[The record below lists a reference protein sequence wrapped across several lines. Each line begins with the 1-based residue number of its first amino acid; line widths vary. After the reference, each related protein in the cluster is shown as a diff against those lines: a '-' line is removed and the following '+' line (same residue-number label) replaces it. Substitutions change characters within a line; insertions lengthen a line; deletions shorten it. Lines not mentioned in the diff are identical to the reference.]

1 MPQSFL
7 FVRSN
12 DRTLGTSAAFKVAL
26 PQSFRNITSISLVS
40 AELPYS
46 CYNIDSP
53 YCLGVSV
60 AYNNVVHA
68 LALSPGFFQ
77 VDDVTAWLLGDLQS
91 TYPAAGVSAVTYS
104 KQTGRISIVYSGSA
118 TFAIQATSL
127 GSLGRVLGA
136 DPLGLITYGS
146 GGILALPS
154 IATLA
159 PINTILMRIAELP
172 SLMCSTNGQSAFAR
186 LQMAAAPGSVVM
198 QNVGSGV
205 VNTCNFSTPIAS
217 LSTLTISLYSQD
229 GVAVDL
235 HGVEFSFTLLI
246 VSA

>member
-12 DRTLGTSAAFKVAL
+12 DRTLGSSSAFKVAL
-26 PQSFRNITSISLVS
+26 PQSFRGISSISLVS
-40 AELPYS
+40 CELS
-46 CYNIDSP
+46 HSSYNVDAP

-60 AYNNVVHA
+60 AYNSVVHA
-68 LALSPGFFQ
+68 LAISPGFYTI
-77 VDDVTAWLLGDLQS
+77 DAVTAWLLGDLQS
-91 TYPAAGVSAVTYS
+91 TYPLAGVSAVTYS
-104 KQTGRISIVYSGSA
+104 KQTGRISIAYSGSA

-127 GSLGRVLGA
+127 GSLGRVIGT

-146 GGILALPS
+146 GGILTLPS

-159 PINTILMRIAELP
+159 SVNTVFMRIAELP
-172 SLMCSTNGQSAFAR
+172 SLMCSTNNQSSFAR

-205 VNTCNFSTPIAS
+205 VNTNNYQTPITS
-217 LSTLTISLYSQD
+217 LSTLTVSLFTQD

-235 HGVEFSFTLLI
+235 HGVEWTFCLLV

>member
-12 DRTLGTSAAFKVAL
+12 DRTLGSSSAFKVAL
-26 PQSFRNITSISLVS
+26 PQSFRSISSISLVS

-46 CYNIDSP
+46 CYNVDAP

-60 AYNNVVHA
+60 AYNSVVHA
-68 LALSPGFFQ
+68 LALSPGFYQ
-77 VDDVTAWLLGDLQS
+77 IDDVLSWLLGDLQS
-91 TYPAAGVSAVTYS
+91 TYTAAGVSAVTYS

-118 TFAIQATSL
+118 TFAIQATSI
-127 GSLGRVLGA
+127 GSLGRVLGT
-136 DPLGLITYGS
+136 DPLGLITYGQ
-146 GGILALPS
+146 GGILTLPS

-159 PINTILMRIAELP
+159 PINTLLMRVAELP

-205 VNTCNFSTPIAS
+205 VNTNNYSTPIAS
-217 LSTLTISLYSQD
+217 LSSLTVSLYTQD

-235 HGVEFSFTLLI
+235 HGVEWSFCLLV

>member
-12 DRTLGTSAAFKVAL
+12 DRTLGTSSAFKVAL
-26 PQSFRNITSISLVS
+26 PQSFRSISSISLVS

-46 CYNIDSP
+46 CYNVDSP
-53 YCLGVSV
+53 YCMGVSV
-60 AYNNVVHA
+60 AYNNVVNA
-68 LALSPGFFQ
+68 LALSPGFYQ
-77 VDDVTAWLLGDLQS
+77 IDDITAWLLGDLQS

-104 KQTGRISIVYSGSA
+104 KTTGRISIVYSGSA

-127 GSLGRVLGA
+127 GSLGRVLGT

-146 GGILALPS
+146 AGILALPS

-235 HGVEFSFTLLI
+235 HGVEWTFCLLI

>member
-60 AYNNVVHA
+60 AYNNVVNA
-68 LALSPGFFQ
+68 LALSPGFYQ
-77 VDDVTAWLLGDLQS
+77 IDDVTAWLLGDLQS

-127 GSLGRVLGA
+127 GSLGRVLGT
-136 DPLGLITYGS
+136 DPLGLVTYGS
-146 GGILALPS
+146 AGLLNLPS

-217 LSTLTISLYSQD
+217 LSTLTVSLYSQD

-235 HGVEFSFTLLI
+235 HGVEWTFCLLI
-246 VSA
+246 MSA